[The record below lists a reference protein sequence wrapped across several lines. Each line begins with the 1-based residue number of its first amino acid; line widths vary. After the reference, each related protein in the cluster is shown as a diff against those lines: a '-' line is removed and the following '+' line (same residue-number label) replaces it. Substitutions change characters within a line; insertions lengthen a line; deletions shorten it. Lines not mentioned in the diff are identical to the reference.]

1 MPCKLLKLFQKMRL
15 NSTKLLLVGAFAL
28 MASFTFAQVV
38 EPTDSTKVE
47 HDENVS
53 LGETLIIGKGVID
66 VAEGRKTPVANTVI
80 TREEIQ
86 DKAVGNVEFPEIMK
100 NSPSVYVADQ
110 ASGFGDAKMFL
121 RGFDQSN
128 TAYLLNGQPINGM
141 EDGNVY
147 WSNWQSMTDV
157 ANVIDVQRGLG
168 SSKLAISSVGGTVNI
183 VTKATDLKQGGFVRY
198 VAGNDSYQKATVG
211 YNTGMKGKWGASILL
226 DYWTAH
232 RKYARGT
239 GGEGQSYFV
248 SVGYKPND
256 RHQFNF
262 MLFGAPQEHDQ
273 NYSKP
278 LVTTKNSNGTINTP
292 GYDITGRKG
301 NSNYGFYKGEA
312 LSLRT
317 NYYHKPVTNLNW
329 DYTIN
334 ENASLSTVLYASM
347 GRGGGTGNLG
357 RGLFSLSQSGYNV
370 FTDEGA
376 INWDEVERY
385 NKTIVGGIGTGTSS
399 TSSKGMVL
407 RASVN
412 NHLWYGGVTNF
423 NYDTKTGWAFNVGAD
438 VRFYEGDHFQ
448 QVVNYL
454 GLDGRQE
461 NNKNRENNLIT
472 NTYKAN
478 AWSSLFDSADKK
490 DRVNYDNSEKI
501 NYQGGFGQVEYSN
514 DIVSGFVQGSVSNQS
529 YQKFDRWNYNDKSV
543 GVVDGEI
550 SYKDGEAKSKVRNKT
565 GWNIKAG
572 LAVNITPENKLFV
585 NAGKYSRQA
594 FLDNVF
600 MQNTV
605 EFIDP
610 AVDNEEILGLEAG
623 YKYVTR
629 NLKVNINAYY
639 TKWENRTDS
648 YTSGNYYDIN
658 NVKVTQDVRYL
669 LTGIT
674 QLHKGVE
681 IDFNTKIQKGWT
693 LRGYTSYGDWKYEG
707 NADYRIQDQNSN
719 SILVGNRD
727 IELDKVKVGNAA
739 QFTFGLGTKVD
750 VTKNFSFDTDFNY
763 FARLYGNVDVESILK
778 DQVVGKKFTGEKLS
792 PYAIVDLGATY
803 QVKFGTQKLRFRG
816 NIKNLFNDQYLSR
829 KDAYGYFWGLG
840 RTWNLGVQYSF

>member
-1 MPCKLLKLFQKMRL
+1 MRL

-28 MASFTFAQVV
+28 MASLSFAQVV

-47 HDENVS
+47 QDENVS

-66 VAEGRKTPVANTVI
+66 VAENRKTPVANTII

-147 WSNWQSMTDV
+147 WSNWSSMTDV

-183 VTKATDLKQGGFVRY
+183 VTKATELRQGGFVRY

-256 RHQFNF
+256 RHQFNW

-278 LVTTKNSNGTINTP
+278 LTTTYNKNGSVNTP
-292 GYDITGRKG
+292 GYDMTGRKG
-301 NSNYGFYKGEA
+301 NSNYGFYNGEP

-329 DYTIN
+329 DWTIN

-357 RGLFSLSQSGYNV
+357 RGLFSLSQDGYNV
-370 FTDEGA
+370 FTQDGA
-376 INWDEVERY
+376 INWNEVERY
-385 NKTIVGGIGTGTSS
+385 NKTIAGGIGSGTSS
-399 TSSKGMVL
+399 SSSKGMVL

-454 GLDGRQE
+454 GLNGRQE
-461 NNKNRENNLIT
+461 NNKNRSNNLIT
-472 NTYKAN
+472 NTYKAKPW
-478 AWSSLFDSADKK
+478 ASLFNSADKE

-514 DIVSGFVQGSVSNQS
+514 DIFSAFVQGAISNQS
-529 YQKFDRWNYNDKSV
+529 YQKFDRWNYNADHKDVVS
-543 GVVDGEI
+543 GVV
-550 SYKDGEAKSKVRNKT
+550 SYKNGEAKSKVRNKT
-565 GWNIKAG
+565 GWNIKGGIA
-572 LAVNITPENKLFV
+572 LNITQENKIFV

-605 EFIDP
+605 SFIDP
-610 AVDNEEILGLEAG
+610 AIDNEEILGLEAG
-623 YKYVTR
+623 YKYMTR
-629 NLKVNINAYY
+629 NLNVNINAYY
-639 TKWENRTDS
+639 TKWENRADS
-648 YTSGNYYDIN
+648 YTANGYYVGEDF
-658 NVKVTQDVRYL
+658 VQQDVRFL

-674 QLHKGVE
+674 QLHKGIE
-681 IDFNTKIQKGWT
+681 IDFNTKVNRDWT
-693 LRGYTSYGDWKYEG
+693 IRGYASYGDWKYDG
-707 NADYRIQDQNSN
+707 NANYRIQDQNSS
-719 SILVGNRD
+719 SIVIDNKPVN
-727 IELDKVKVGNAA
+727 LDGVKVGNAA
-739 QFTFGLGTKVD
+739 QFTFGMGTKVN
-750 VTKNFSFDTDFNY
+750 VAKGLSFDTDFNY
-763 FARLYGNVDVESILK
+763 FARLYENVNVVDIVKSELKGNDYLNVPLR
-778 DQVVGKKFTGEKLS
+778 

-803 QVKFGTQKLRFRG
+803 EFKFGSQKIRFRG

-829 KDAYGYFWGLG
+829 KDGYGYFWGLG
-840 RTWNLGVQYSF
+840 RTWNAGVTYNF

>member
-1 MPCKLLKLFQKMRL
+1 MRL
-15 NSTKLLLVGAFAL
+15 NSTKLLFVGAFAL
-28 MASFTFAQVV
+28 MASLSFAQVV

-47 HDENVS
+47 QDENVS

-66 VAEGRKTPVANTVI
+66 VAENRKTPVANTII
-80 TREEIQ
+80 TKEEIQ

-147 WSNWQSMTDV
+147 WSNWSSMTDV

-183 VTKATDLKQGGFVRY
+183 VTKATELRQGGFVRY

-256 RHQFNF
+256 RHQFNW

-278 LVTTKNSNGTINTP
+278 LTTTYNKNGSVNTP
-292 GYDITGRKG
+292 GYDMTGRKG
-301 NSNYGFYKGEA
+301 NSNYGFYNGEP

-329 DYTIN
+329 DWTIN

-357 RGLFSLSQSGYNV
+357 RGLFSLSQDGYNV
-370 FTDEGA
+370 FTQDGA
-376 INWDEVERY
+376 INWNEVERY
-385 NKTIVGGIGTGTSS
+385 NKTIDGGIGSGTSS
-399 TSSKGMVL
+399 SSSKGMVL

-454 GLDGRQE
+454 GLNGRQE
-461 NNKNRENNLIT
+461 NNKNRSNNLIT
-472 NTYKAN
+472 NTYKAKPW
-478 AWSSLFDSADKK
+478 ASLFNSADKE

-514 DIVSGFVQGSVSNQS
+514 DIFSAFVQGAISNQS
-529 YQKFDRWNYNDKSV
+529 YQKFDRWNYNADHKDVVS
-543 GVVDGEI
+543 GVV
-550 SYKDGEAKSKVRNKT
+550 SYKNGEAKSKVRNKT
-565 GWNIKAG
+565 GWNIKGGIA
-572 LAVNITPENKLFV
+572 LNITQENKIFV

-605 EFIDP
+605 SFIDP
-610 AVDNEEILGLEAG
+610 AIDNEEILGLEAG
-623 YKYVTR
+623 YKYMTR
-629 NLKVNINAYY
+629 NLNVNINAYY
-639 TKWENRTDS
+639 TKWENRADS
-648 YTSGNYYDIN
+648 YTANGYYVGEDF
-658 NVKVTQDVRYL
+658 VQQDVRFL

-674 QLHKGVE
+674 QLHKGIE
-681 IDFNTKIQKGWT
+681 IDFNTKVNRDWT
-693 LRGYTSYGDWKYEG
+693 IRGYASYGDWKYDG
-707 NADYRIQDQNSN
+707 NANYRIQDQNSS
-719 SILVGNRD
+719 SIVIDNKPVN
-727 IELDKVKVGNAA
+727 LDGVKVGNAA
-739 QFTFGLGTKVD
+739 QFTFGMGTKVN
-750 VTKNFSFDTDFNY
+750 VAKGLSFDTDFNY
-763 FARLYGNVDVESILK
+763 FARLYENVNVVDIVKSELKGNDYLNVPLR
-778 DQVVGKKFTGEKLS
+778 

-803 QVKFGTQKLRFRG
+803 EFKFGSQKIRFRG

-829 KDAYGYFWGLG
+829 KDGYGYFWGLG
-840 RTWNLGVQYSF
+840 RTWNAGVTYNF

>member
-1 MPCKLLKLFQKMRL
+1 MRL

-28 MASFTFAQVV
+28 MASLSFAQVV

-47 HDENVS
+47 QDENVS

-66 VAEGRKTPVANTVI
+66 VAENRKTPVANTII
-80 TREEIQ
+80 TKEEIQ

-147 WSNWQSMTDV
+147 WSNWSSMTDV

-183 VTKATDLKQGGFVRY
+183 VTKATELRQGGFVRY

-256 RHQFNF
+256 RHQFNW

-278 LVTTKNSNGTINTP
+278 LTTTYNKNGSVNTP
-292 GYDITGRKG
+292 GYDMTGRKG
-301 NSNYGFYKGEA
+301 NSNYGFYNGEP

-329 DYTIN
+329 DWTIN

-357 RGLFSLSQSGYNV
+357 RGLFSLSQDGYNV
-370 FTDEGA
+370 FTQDGA
-376 INWDEVERY
+376 INWNEVERY
-385 NKTIVGGIGTGTSS
+385 NKTIDGGIGSGTSS
-399 TSSKGMVL
+399 SSSKGMVL

-454 GLDGRQE
+454 GLNGRQE
-461 NNKNRENNLIT
+461 NNKNRSNNLIT
-472 NTYKAN
+472 NTYKAKPW
-478 AWSSLFDSADKK
+478 ASLFNSADKE

-514 DIVSGFVQGSVSNQS
+514 DIFSAFVQGAISNQS
-529 YQKFDRWNYNDKSV
+529 YQKFDRWNYNADHKDVVS
-543 GVVDGEI
+543 GVV
-550 SYKDGEAKSKVRNKT
+550 SYKNGEAKSKVRNKT
-565 GWNIKAG
+565 GWNIKGGIA
-572 LAVNITPENKLFV
+572 LNITQENKIFV

-605 EFIDP
+605 SFIDP
-610 AVDNEEILGLEAG
+610 AIDNEDILGLEAG
-623 YKYVTR
+623 YKYMTR
-629 NLKVNINAYY
+629 NLNVNINAYY
-639 TKWENRTDS
+639 TKWENRADS
-648 YTSGNYYDIN
+648 YTAKGYYVGEDF
-658 NVKVTQDVRYL
+658 VQQDVRFL

-674 QLHKGVE
+674 QLHKGIE
-681 IDFNTKIQKGWT
+681 IDFNTKVNRDWT
-693 LRGYTSYGDWKYEG
+693 IRGYASYGDWKYDG
-707 NADYRIQDQNSN
+707 NANYRIQDQNSS
-719 SILVGNRD
+719 SIVIDNKPVN
-727 IELDKVKVGNAA
+727 LDGVKVGNAA
-739 QFTFGLGTKVD
+739 QFTFGMGTKVN
-750 VTKNFSFDTDFNY
+750 VAKGLSFDTDFNY
-763 FARLYGNVDVESILK
+763 FARLYENVNVVDIVKSELK
-778 DQVVGKKFTGEKLS
+778 GDDYLNVPLR

-803 QVKFGTQKLRFRG
+803 EFKFGSQKIRFRG

-829 KDAYGYFWGLG
+829 KDGYGYFWGLG
-840 RTWNLGVQYSF
+840 RTWNAGVTYNF

>member
-1 MPCKLLKLFQKMRL
+1 
-15 NSTKLLLVGAFAL
+15 
-28 MASFTFAQVV
+28 MASLSFAQVV

-47 HDENVS
+47 QDENVS

-66 VAEGRKTPVANTVI
+66 VAENRKTPVANTII

-147 WSNWQSMTDV
+147 WSNWSSMTDV

-183 VTKATDLKQGGFVRY
+183 VTKATELRQGGFVRY

-256 RHQFNF
+256 RHQFNW

-278 LVTTKNSNGTINTP
+278 LTTTYNKNGSVNTP
-292 GYDITGRKG
+292 GYDMTGRKG
-301 NSNYGFYKGEA
+301 NSNYGFYNGEP

-329 DYTIN
+329 DWTIN

-357 RGLFSLSQSGYNV
+357 RGLFSLSQDGYNV
-370 FTDEGA
+370 FTQDGA
-376 INWDEVERY
+376 INWNEVERY
-385 NKTIVGGIGTGTSS
+385 NKTIAGGIGSGTSS
-399 TSSKGMVL
+399 SSSKGMVL

-454 GLDGRQE
+454 GLNGRQE
-461 NNKNRENNLIT
+461 NNKNRSNNLIT
-472 NTYKAN
+472 NTYKAKPW
-478 AWSSLFDSADKK
+478 ASLFNSADKE

-514 DIVSGFVQGSVSNQS
+514 DIFSAFVQGAISNQS
-529 YQKFDRWNYNDKSV
+529 YQKFDRWNYNADHKDVVS
-543 GVVDGEI
+543 GVV
-550 SYKDGEAKSKVRNKT
+550 SYKNGEAKSKVRNKT
-565 GWNIKAG
+565 GWNIKGGIA
-572 LAVNITPENKLFV
+572 LNITQENKIFV

-605 EFIDP
+605 SFIDP
-610 AVDNEEILGLEAG
+610 AIDNEEILGLEAG
-623 YKYVTR
+623 YKYMTR
-629 NLKVNINAYY
+629 NLNVNINAYY
-639 TKWENRTDS
+639 TKWENRADS
-648 YTSGNYYDIN
+648 YTANGYYVGEDF
-658 NVKVTQDVRYL
+658 VQQDVRFL

-674 QLHKGVE
+674 QLHKGIE
-681 IDFNTKIQKGWT
+681 IDFNTKVNRDWT
-693 LRGYTSYGDWKYEG
+693 IRGYASYGDWKYDG
-707 NADYRIQDQNSN
+707 NANYRIQDQNSS
-719 SILVGNRD
+719 SIVIDNKPVN
-727 IELDKVKVGNAA
+727 LDGVKVGNAA
-739 QFTFGLGTKVD
+739 QFTFGMGTKVN
-750 VTKNFSFDTDFNY
+750 VAKGLSFDTDFNY
-763 FARLYGNVDVESILK
+763 FARLYENVNVVDIVKSELKGNDYLNVPLR
-778 DQVVGKKFTGEKLS
+778 

-803 QVKFGTQKLRFRG
+803 EFKFGSQKIRFRG

-829 KDAYGYFWGLG
+829 KDGYGYFWGLG
-840 RTWNLGVQYSF
+840 RTWNAGVTYNF

>member
-1 MPCKLLKLFQKMRL
+1 MRL

-28 MASFTFAQVV
+28 MASLSFAQVV

-47 HDENVS
+47 QDENVS

-66 VAEGRKTPVANTVI
+66 VAENRKTPVANTII
-80 TREEIQ
+80 TKEEIQ

-147 WSNWQSMTDV
+147 WSNWSSMTDV

-183 VTKATDLKQGGFVRY
+183 VTKATELRQGGFVRY

-256 RHQFNF
+256 RHQFNW

-278 LVTTKNSNGTINTP
+278 LTTTYNKNGSVNTP
-292 GYDITGRKG
+292 GYDMTGRKG
-301 NSNYGFYKGEA
+301 NSNYGFYNGEP

-329 DYTIN
+329 DWTIN

-357 RGLFSLSQSGYNV
+357 RGLFSLSQDGYNV
-370 FTDEGA
+370 FTQDGA
-376 INWDEVERY
+376 INWNEVERY
-385 NKTIVGGIGTGTSS
+385 NKTIDGGIGSGTSS
-399 TSSKGMVL
+399 SSSKGMVL

-454 GLDGRQE
+454 GLNGRQE
-461 NNKNRENNLIT
+461 NNKNRSNNLIT
-472 NTYKAN
+472 NTYKAKPW
-478 AWSSLFDSADKK
+478 ASLFNSADKE

-514 DIVSGFVQGSVSNQS
+514 DIFSAFVQGAISNQS
-529 YQKFDRWNYNDKSV
+529 YQKFDRWNYNADHKDVVS
-543 GVVDGEI
+543 GVV
-550 SYKDGEAKSKVRNKT
+550 SYKNGEAKSKVRNKT
-565 GWNIKAG
+565 GWNIKGGIA
-572 LAVNITPENKLFV
+572 LNITQENKIFV

-605 EFIDP
+605 SFIDP
-610 AVDNEEILGLEAG
+610 AIDNEEILGLEAG
-623 YKYVTR
+623 YKYMTR
-629 NLKVNINAYY
+629 NLNVNINAYY
-639 TKWENRTDS
+639 TKWENRADS
-648 YTSGNYYDIN
+648 YTANGYYVGEDF
-658 NVKVTQDVRYL
+658 VQQDVRFL

-674 QLHKGVE
+674 QLHKGIE
-681 IDFNTKIQKGWT
+681 IDFNTKVNRDWT
-693 LRGYTSYGDWKYEG
+693 IRGYASYGDWKYDG
-707 NADYRIQDQNSN
+707 NANYRIQDQNSS
-719 SILVGNRD
+719 SIVIDNKPVN
-727 IELDKVKVGNAA
+727 LDGAKVGNAA
-739 QFTFGLGTKVD
+739 QFTFGMGTKVN
-750 VTKNFSFDTDFNY
+750 VAKGLSFDTDFNY
-763 FARLYGNVDVESILK
+763 FARLYENVNVVDIVKSELKGNDYLNVPLR
-778 DQVVGKKFTGEKLS
+778 

-803 QVKFGTQKLRFRG
+803 EFKFGSQKIRFRG

-829 KDAYGYFWGLG
+829 KDGYGYFWGLG
-840 RTWNLGVQYSF
+840 RTWNAGVTYNF

>member
-1 MPCKLLKLFQKMRL
+1 MRL

-28 MASFTFAQVV
+28 MASLSFAQVV

-47 HDENVS
+47 QDENVS

-66 VAEGRKTPVANTVI
+66 VAENRKTPVANTII
-80 TREEIQ
+80 TKEEIQ

-147 WSNWQSMTDV
+147 WSNWSSMTDV

-183 VTKATDLKQGGFVRY
+183 VTKATELRQGGFVRY

-256 RHQFNF
+256 RHQFNW

-278 LVTTKNSNGTINTP
+278 LTTTYNKNGSVNTP
-292 GYDITGRKG
+292 GYDMTGRKG
-301 NSNYGFYKGEA
+301 NSNYGFYNGEP

-329 DYTIN
+329 DWTIN

-357 RGLFSLSQSGYNV
+357 RGLFSLSQDGYNV
-370 FTDEGA
+370 FTQDGA
-376 INWDEVERY
+376 INWNEVERY
-385 NKTIVGGIGTGTSS
+385 NKTIDGGIGSGTSS
-399 TSSKGMVL
+399 SSSKGMVL

-454 GLDGRQE
+454 GLNGRQE
-461 NNKNRENNLIT
+461 NNKNRSNNLIT
-472 NTYKAN
+472 NTYKAKPW
-478 AWSSLFDSADKK
+478 ASLFNSADKE

-514 DIVSGFVQGSVSNQS
+514 DIFSAFVQGAISNQS
-529 YQKFDRWNYNDKSV
+529 YQKFDRWNYNADHKDVVS
-543 GVVDGEI
+543 GVV
-550 SYKDGEAKSKVRNKT
+550 SYKNGEAKSKVRNKT
-565 GWNIKAG
+565 GWNIKGGIA
-572 LAVNITPENKLFV
+572 LNITQENKIFV

-605 EFIDP
+605 SFIDP
-610 AVDNEEILGLEAG
+610 AIDNEEILGLEAG
-623 YKYVTR
+623 YKYMTR
-629 NLKVNINAYY
+629 NLNVNINAYY
-639 TKWENRTDS
+639 TKWENRADS
-648 YTSGNYYDIN
+648 YTANGYYVGEDF
-658 NVKVTQDVRYL
+658 VQQDVRFL

-674 QLHKGVE
+674 QLHKGIE
-681 IDFNTKIQKGWT
+681 IDFNTKVNRDWT
-693 LRGYTSYGDWKYEG
+693 IRGYASYGDWKYDG
-707 NADYRIQDQNSN
+707 NANYRIQDQNSS
-719 SILVGNRD
+719 SIVIDNKPVN
-727 IELDKVKVGNAA
+727 LDGVKVGNAA
-739 QFTFGLGTKVD
+739 QFTFGMGTKVN
-750 VTKNFSFDTDFNY
+750 VAKGLSFDTDFNY
-763 FARLYGNVDVESILK
+763 FARLYENVNVVDIVKSELK
-778 DQVVGKKFTGEKLS
+778 GDDYLNVPLR

-803 QVKFGTQKLRFRG
+803 EFKFGSQKIRFRG

-829 KDAYGYFWGLG
+829 KDGYGYFWGLG
-840 RTWNLGVQYSF
+840 RTWNAGVTYNF

>member
-1 MPCKLLKLFQKMRL
+1 
-15 NSTKLLLVGAFAL
+15 
-28 MASFTFAQVV
+28 MASLSFAQVV

-47 HDENVS
+47 QDENVS

-66 VAEGRKTPVANTVI
+66 VAENRKTPVANTII

-147 WSNWQSMTDV
+147 WSNWSSMTDV

-183 VTKATDLKQGGFVRY
+183 VTKATELRQGGFVRY

-256 RHQFNF
+256 RHQFNW

-278 LVTTKNSNGTINTP
+278 LTTTYNKNGSVNTP
-292 GYDITGRKG
+292 GYDMTGRKG
-301 NSNYGFYKGEA
+301 NSNYGFYNGEP

-329 DYTIN
+329 DWTIN

-357 RGLFSLSQSGYNV
+357 RGLFSLSQDGYNV
-370 FTDEGA
+370 FTQDGA
-376 INWDEVERY
+376 INWNEVERY
-385 NKTIVGGIGTGTSS
+385 NKTIAGGIGSGTSS
-399 TSSKGMVL
+399 SSSKGMVL

-454 GLDGRQE
+454 GLNGRQE
-461 NNKNRENNLIT
+461 NNKNRSNNLIT
-472 NTYKAN
+472 NTYKAKPW
-478 AWSSLFDSADKK
+478 ASLFNSADKE

-514 DIVSGFVQGSVSNQS
+514 DIFSAFVQGAISNQS
-529 YQKFDRWNYNDKSV
+529 YQKFDRWNYNADHKDVVS
-543 GVVDGEI
+543 GVV
-550 SYKDGEAKSKVRNKT
+550 SYKNGEAKSKVRNKT
-565 GWNIKAG
+565 GWNIKGGIA
-572 LAVNITPENKLFV
+572 LNITQENKLFV

-605 EFIDP
+605 SFIDP
-610 AVDNEEILGLEAG
+610 AIDNEEILGLEAG
-623 YKYVTR
+623 YKYMTR
-629 NLKVNINAYY
+629 NLNVNINAYY
-639 TKWENRTDS
+639 TKWENRADS
-648 YTSGNYYDIN
+648 YTANGYYVGEDF
-658 NVKVTQDVRYL
+658 VQQDVRFL

-674 QLHKGVE
+674 QLHKGIE
-681 IDFNTKIQKGWT
+681 IDFNTKVNRDWT
-693 LRGYTSYGDWKYEG
+693 IRGYASYGDWKYDG
-707 NADYRIQDQNSN
+707 NANYRIQDQNSS
-719 SILVGNRD
+719 SIVIDNKPVN
-727 IELDKVKVGNAA
+727 LDGVKVGNAA
-739 QFTFGLGTKVD
+739 QFTFGMGTKVN
-750 VTKNFSFDTDFNY
+750 VSKGLSFDTDFNY
-763 FARLYGNVDVESILK
+763 FARLYENVNVVDIVKSELKGNDYLNVPLR
-778 DQVVGKKFTGEKLS
+778 

-803 QVKFGTQKLRFRG
+803 EFKFGSQKIRFRG

-829 KDAYGYFWGLG
+829 KDGYGYFWGLG
-840 RTWNLGVQYSF
+840 RTWNAGVTYNF

>member
-1 MPCKLLKLFQKMRL
+1 MRL

-28 MASFTFAQVV
+28 MASLSFAQVV

-47 HDENVS
+47 QDENVS

-66 VAEGRKTPVANTVI
+66 VAENRKTPVANTII

-147 WSNWQSMTDV
+147 WSNWSSMTDV

-183 VTKATDLKQGGFVRY
+183 VTKATELRQGGFVRY

-256 RHQFNF
+256 RHQFNW

-278 LVTTKNSNGTINTP
+278 LTTTYNKNGSVNTP
-292 GYDITGRKG
+292 GYDMTGRKG
-301 NSNYGFYKGEA
+301 NSNYGFYNGEP

-329 DYTIN
+329 DWTIN

-357 RGLFSLSQSGYNV
+357 RGLFSLSQDGYNV
-370 FTDEGA
+370 FTQDGA
-376 INWDEVERY
+376 INWNEVERY
-385 NKTIVGGIGTGTSS
+385 NKTIAGGIGSGTSS
-399 TSSKGMVL
+399 SSSKGMVL

-454 GLDGRQE
+454 GLNGRQE
-461 NNKNRENNLIT
+461 NNKNRSNNLIT
-472 NTYKAN
+472 NTYKAKPW
-478 AWSSLFDSADKK
+478 ASLFNSADKE

-514 DIVSGFVQGSVSNQS
+514 DIFSAFVQGAISNQS
-529 YQKFDRWNYNDKSV
+529 YQKFDRWNYNADHKDVVS
-543 GVVDGEI
+543 GVV
-550 SYKDGEAKSKVRNKT
+550 SYKNGEAKSKVRNKT
-565 GWNIKAG
+565 GWNIKGGIA
-572 LAVNITPENKLFV
+572 LNITQENKLFV

-605 EFIDP
+605 SFIDP
-610 AVDNEEILGLEAG
+610 AIDNEEILGLEAG
-623 YKYVTR
+623 YKYMTR
-629 NLKVNINAYY
+629 NLNVNINAYY
-639 TKWENRTDS
+639 TKWENRADS
-648 YTSGNYYDIN
+648 YTANGYYVGEDF
-658 NVKVTQDVRYL
+658 VQQDVRFL

-674 QLHKGVE
+674 QLHKGIE
-681 IDFNTKIQKGWT
+681 IDFNTKVNRDWT
-693 LRGYTSYGDWKYEG
+693 IRGYASYGDWKYDG
-707 NADYRIQDQNSN
+707 NANYRIQDQNSS
-719 SILVGNRD
+719 SIVIDNKPVN
-727 IELDKVKVGNAA
+727 LDGVKVGNAA
-739 QFTFGLGTKVD
+739 QFTFGMGTKVN
-750 VTKNFSFDTDFNY
+750 VSKGLSFDTDFNY
-763 FARLYGNVDVESILK
+763 FARLYENVNVVDIVKSELKGNDYLNVPLR
-778 DQVVGKKFTGEKLS
+778 

-803 QVKFGTQKLRFRG
+803 EFKFGSQKIRFRG

-829 KDAYGYFWGLG
+829 KDGYGYFWGLG
-840 RTWNLGVQYSF
+840 RTWNAGVTYNF

>member
-1 MPCKLLKLFQKMRL
+1 MRL

-28 MASFTFAQVV
+28 MASLSFAQVV

-47 HDENVS
+47 QDENVS

-66 VAEGRKTPVANTVI
+66 VAENRKTPVANTII
-80 TREEIQ
+80 TKEEIQ

-147 WSNWQSMTDV
+147 WSNWSSMTDV

-183 VTKATDLKQGGFVRY
+183 VTKATELRQGGFVRY

-256 RHQFNF
+256 RHQFNW

-278 LVTTKNSNGTINTP
+278 LTTTYNKNGSVNTP
-292 GYDITGRKG
+292 GYDMTGRKG
-301 NSNYGFYKGEA
+301 NSNYGFYNGEP

-329 DYTIN
+329 DWTIN

-357 RGLFSLSQSGYNV
+357 RGLFSLSQDGYNV
-370 FTDEGA
+370 FTQDGA
-376 INWDEVERY
+376 INWNEVERY
-385 NKTIVGGIGTGTSS
+385 NKTIDGGIGSGTSS
-399 TSSKGMVL
+399 SSSKGMVL

-454 GLDGRQE
+454 GLNGRQE
-461 NNKNRENNLIT
+461 NNKNRSNNLIT
-472 NTYKAN
+472 NTYKAKPW
-478 AWSSLFDSADKK
+478 ASLFNSADKE

-514 DIVSGFVQGSVSNQS
+514 DIFSAFVQGAISNQS
-529 YQKFDRWNYNDKSV
+529 YQKFDRWNYNADHKDVVS
-543 GVVDGEI
+543 GVV
-550 SYKDGEAKSKVRNKT
+550 SYKNGEAKSKVRNKT
-565 GWNIKAG
+565 GWNIKGGIA
-572 LAVNITPENKLFV
+572 LNITQENKIFV

-605 EFIDP
+605 SFIDP
-610 AVDNEEILGLEAG
+610 AIDNEEILGLEAG
-623 YKYVTR
+623 YKYMTR
-629 NLKVNINAYY
+629 NLNVNINAYY
-639 TKWENRTDS
+639 TKWENRADS
-648 YTSGNYYDIN
+648 YTANGYYVGEDF
-658 NVKVTQDVRYL
+658 VQQDVRFL

-674 QLHKGVE
+674 QLHKGIE
-681 IDFNTKIQKGWT
+681 IDFNTKVNRDWT
-693 LRGYTSYGDWKYEG
+693 IRGYASYGDWKYDG
-707 NADYRIQDQNSN
+707 NANYRIQDQNSS
-719 SILVGNRD
+719 SIVIDNKPVN
-727 IELDKVKVGNAA
+727 LDGVKVGNAA
-739 QFTFGLGTKVD
+739 QFTFGMGTKVN
-750 VTKNFSFDTDFNY
+750 VAKGLSFDTDFNY
-763 FARLYGNVDVESILK
+763 FARLYENVNVVDIVKSELKGNDYLNVPLR
-778 DQVVGKKFTGEKLS
+778 

-803 QVKFGTQKLRFRG
+803 EFKFGSQKIRFRG

-829 KDAYGYFWGLG
+829 KDGYGYFWGLG
-840 RTWNLGVQYSF
+840 RTWNAGVTYNF

>member
-1 MPCKLLKLFQKMRL
+1 MRL

-28 MASFTFAQVV
+28 MASLSFAQVV

-47 HDENVS
+47 QDENVS
-53 LGETLIIGKGVID
+53 LSETLIIGKGVID
-66 VAEGRKTPVANTVI
+66 LEENRKTPVANTVI
-80 TREEIQ
+80 TRDEIQ

-183 VTKATDLKQGGFVRY
+183 VTRATDLKQGGFVRY

-256 RHQFNF
+256 RHQFNW
-262 MLFGAPQEHDQ
+262 MLFGAPQQHDQ

-278 LVTTKNSNGTINTP
+278 LTTTKNKNGTINTP

-301 NSNYGFYKGEA
+301 NSNYGFYNGEP

-329 DYTIN
+329 DWTIN

-357 RGLFSLSQSGYNV
+357 RGLFSLSQDGYKV
-370 FTDEGA
+370 FTDDGA
-376 INWDEVERY
+376 INWNEVERY
-385 NKTIVGGIGTGTSS
+385 NKTIAGGIGSGTSS
-399 TSSKGMVL
+399 SSSKGMVL

-448 QVVNYL
+448 QVINYL
-454 GLDGRQE
+454 GLSGRQE
-461 NNKNRENNLIT
+461 NNKNRQNNLIT
-472 NTYKAN
+472 NTYKSNPWA
-478 AWSSLFDSADKK
+478 SLFNSADKE

-501 NYQGGFGQVEYSN
+501 NYQGGFGQVEYAN
-514 DIVSGFVQGSVSNQS
+514 DIFSAFVQGSVSNQS
-529 YQKFDRWNYNDKSV
+529 YQKFDRWNYNPEHKDV
-543 GVVDGEI
+543 I
-550 SYKDGEAKSKVRNKT
+550 SGAVSYNNGEAKSKVRNKT
-565 GWNIKAG
+565 GWNIKGG
-572 LAVNITPENKLFV
+572 LALNITPENKVFV

-600 MQNTV
+600 TQNTV
-605 EFIDP
+605 NFIDP

-623 YKYVTR
+623 YKYMTR
-629 NLKVNINAYY
+629 NLNVNINAYY
-639 TKWENRTDS
+639 TKWENRADS
-648 YTSGNYYDIN
+648 YTANGYYVGEDFIQ
-658 NVKVTQDVRYL
+658 QDVRFL

-674 QLHKGVE
+674 QLHKGIE
-681 IDFNTKIQKGWT
+681 IDFNTKVNRDWT
-693 LRGYTSYGDWKYEG
+693 IRGYASYGDWKYDG
-707 NADYRIQDQNSN
+707 NADYRIQDQNSS
-719 SILVGNRD
+719 SIIVENKPV
-727 IELDKVKVGNAA
+727 ELDGVKVGNAA
-739 QFTFGLGTKVD
+739 QFTFGMGTKLKVA
-750 VTKNFSFDTDFNY
+750 KGLSFDTDFNY
-763 FARLYGNVDVESILK
+763 FARLYENVNVVDIVKSELK
-778 DQVVGKKFTGEKLS
+778 GQDYINVPLR

-803 QVKFGTQKLRFRG
+803 EFKFGNQKIRFRG

-829 KDAYGYFWGLG
+829 KDAFGYFWGLG
-840 RTWNLGVQYSF
+840 RTWNAGVTYNF

>member
-1 MPCKLLKLFQKMRL
+1 
-15 NSTKLLLVGAFAL
+15 
-28 MASFTFAQVV
+28 MASLSFAQVV

-47 HDENVS
+47 QDENVS

-66 VAEGRKTPVANTVI
+66 VAENRKTPVANTII
-80 TREEIQ
+80 TKEEIQ

-147 WSNWQSMTDV
+147 WSNWSSMTDV

-183 VTKATDLKQGGFVRY
+183 VTKATELRQGGFVRY

-256 RHQFNF
+256 RHQFNW

-278 LVTTKNSNGTINTP
+278 LTTTYNKNGSVNTP
-292 GYDITGRKG
+292 GYDMTGRKG
-301 NSNYGFYKGEA
+301 NSNYGFYNGEP

-329 DYTIN
+329 DWTIN

-357 RGLFSLSQSGYNV
+357 RGLFSLSQDGYNV
-370 FTDEGA
+370 FTQDGA
-376 INWDEVERY
+376 INWNEVERY
-385 NKTIVGGIGTGTSS
+385 NKTIDGGIGSGTSS
-399 TSSKGMVL
+399 SSSKGMVL

-454 GLDGRQE
+454 GLNGRQE
-461 NNKNRENNLIT
+461 NNKNRSNNLIT
-472 NTYKAN
+472 NTYKAKPW
-478 AWSSLFDSADKK
+478 ASLFNSADKE

-514 DIVSGFVQGSVSNQS
+514 DIFSAFVQGAISNQS
-529 YQKFDRWNYNDKSV
+529 YQKFDRWNYNADHKDVVS
-543 GVVDGEI
+543 GVV
-550 SYKDGEAKSKVRNKT
+550 SYKNGEAKSKVRNKT
-565 GWNIKAG
+565 GWNIKGGIA
-572 LAVNITPENKLFV
+572 LNITQENKIFV

-605 EFIDP
+605 SFIDP
-610 AVDNEEILGLEAG
+610 AIDNEEILGLEAG
-623 YKYVTR
+623 YKYMTR
-629 NLKVNINAYY
+629 NLNVNINAYY
-639 TKWENRTDS
+639 TKWENRADS
-648 YTSGNYYDIN
+648 YTANGYYVGEDF
-658 NVKVTQDVRYL
+658 VQQDVRFL

-674 QLHKGVE
+674 QLHKGIE
-681 IDFNTKIQKGWT
+681 IDFNTKVNRDWT
-693 LRGYTSYGDWKYEG
+693 IRGYASYGDWKYDG
-707 NADYRIQDQNSN
+707 NANYRIQDQNSS
-719 SILVGNRD
+719 SIVIDNKPVN
-727 IELDKVKVGNAA
+727 LDGVKVGNAA
-739 QFTFGLGTKVD
+739 QFTFGMGTKVN
-750 VTKNFSFDTDFNY
+750 VAKGLSFDTDFNY
-763 FARLYGNVDVESILK
+763 FARLYENVNVVDIVKSELKGNDYLNVPLR
-778 DQVVGKKFTGEKLS
+778 

-803 QVKFGTQKLRFRG
+803 EFKFGSQKIRFRG

-829 KDAYGYFWGLG
+829 KDGYGYFWGLG
-840 RTWNLGVQYSF
+840 RTWNAGVTYNF

>member
-1 MPCKLLKLFQKMRL
+1 MRL

-28 MASFTFAQVV
+28 MASLSFAQVV

-47 HDENVS
+47 QDENVS

-66 VAEGRKTPVANTVI
+66 VAENRKTPVANTII

-147 WSNWQSMTDV
+147 WSNWSSMTDV

-183 VTKATDLKQGGFVRY
+183 VTKATELRQGGFVRY

-256 RHQFNF
+256 RHQFNW

-278 LVTTKNSNGTINTP
+278 LTTTYNKNGSVNTP
-292 GYDITGRKG
+292 GYDMTGRKG
-301 NSNYGFYKGEA
+301 NSNYGFYNGEP

-329 DYTIN
+329 DWTIN

-357 RGLFSLSQSGYNV
+357 RGLFSLSQDGYNV
-370 FTDEGA
+370 FTQDGA
-376 INWDEVERY
+376 INWNEVERY
-385 NKTIVGGIGTGTSS
+385 NKTIDGGIGSGTSS
-399 TSSKGMVL
+399 SSSKGMVL

-454 GLDGRQE
+454 GLNGRQE
-461 NNKNRENNLIT
+461 NNKNRSNNLIT
-472 NTYKAN
+472 NTYKAKPW
-478 AWSSLFDSADKK
+478 ASLFNSADKE

-514 DIVSGFVQGSVSNQS
+514 DIFSAFVQGAISNQS
-529 YQKFDRWNYNDKSV
+529 YQKFDRWNYNADHKDVVS
-543 GVVDGEI
+543 GVV
-550 SYKDGEAKSKVRNKT
+550 SYKNGEAKSKVRNKT
-565 GWNIKAG
+565 GWNIKGGIA
-572 LAVNITPENKLFV
+572 LNITQENKIFV

-605 EFIDP
+605 SFIDP
-610 AVDNEEILGLEAG
+610 AIDNEEILGLEAG
-623 YKYVTR
+623 YKYMTR
-629 NLKVNINAYY
+629 NLNVNINAYY
-639 TKWENRTDS
+639 TKWENRADS
-648 YTSGNYYDIN
+648 YTANGYYVGEDF
-658 NVKVTQDVRYL
+658 VQQDVRFL

-674 QLHKGVE
+674 QLHKGIE
-681 IDFNTKIQKGWT
+681 IDFNTKVNRDWT
-693 LRGYTSYGDWKYEG
+693 IRGYASYGDWKYDG
-707 NADYRIQDQNSN
+707 NANYRIQDQNSS
-719 SILVGNRD
+719 SIVIDNKPVN
-727 IELDKVKVGNAA
+727 LDGVKVGNAA
-739 QFTFGLGTKVD
+739 QFTFGMGTKVN
-750 VTKNFSFDTDFNY
+750 VAKGLSFDTDFNY
-763 FARLYGNVDVESILK
+763 FARLYENVNVVDIVKSELKGNDYLNVPLR
-778 DQVVGKKFTGEKLS
+778 

-803 QVKFGTQKLRFRG
+803 EFKFGSQKIRFRG

-829 KDAYGYFWGLG
+829 KDGYGYFWGLG
-840 RTWNLGVQYSF
+840 RTWNAGVTYNF

>member
-1 MPCKLLKLFQKMRL
+1 
-15 NSTKLLLVGAFAL
+15 
-28 MASFTFAQVV
+28 MASLSFAQVV

-47 HDENVS
+47 QDENVS

-66 VAEGRKTPVANTVI
+66 VAENRKTPVANTII

-147 WSNWQSMTDV
+147 WSNWSSMTDV

-183 VTKATDLKQGGFVRY
+183 VTKATELRQGGFVRY

-256 RHQFNF
+256 RHQFNW

-278 LVTTKNSNGTINTP
+278 LTTTYNKNGSVNTP
-292 GYDITGRKG
+292 GYDMTGRKG
-301 NSNYGFYKGEA
+301 NSNYGFYNGEP

-329 DYTIN
+329 DWTIN

-357 RGLFSLSQSGYNV
+357 RGLFSLSQDGYNV
-370 FTDEGA
+370 FTQDGA
-376 INWDEVERY
+376 INWNEVERY
-385 NKTIVGGIGTGTSS
+385 NKTIDGGIGSGTSS
-399 TSSKGMVL
+399 SSSKGMVL

-454 GLDGRQE
+454 GLNGRQE
-461 NNKNRENNLIT
+461 NNKNRSNNLIT
-472 NTYKAN
+472 NTYKAKPW
-478 AWSSLFDSADKK
+478 ASLFNSADKE

-514 DIVSGFVQGSVSNQS
+514 DIFSAFVQGAISNQS
-529 YQKFDRWNYNDKSV
+529 YQKFDRWNYNADHKDVVS
-543 GVVDGEI
+543 GVV
-550 SYKDGEAKSKVRNKT
+550 SYKNGEAKSKVRNKT
-565 GWNIKAG
+565 GWNIKGGIA
-572 LAVNITPENKLFV
+572 LNITQENKIFV

-605 EFIDP
+605 SFIDP
-610 AVDNEEILGLEAG
+610 AIDNEEILGLEAG
-623 YKYVTR
+623 YKYMTR
-629 NLKVNINAYY
+629 NLNVNINAYY
-639 TKWENRTDS
+639 TKWENRADS
-648 YTSGNYYDIN
+648 YTANGYYVGEDF
-658 NVKVTQDVRYL
+658 VQQDVRFL

-674 QLHKGVE
+674 QLHKGIE
-681 IDFNTKIQKGWT
+681 IDFNTKVNRDWT
-693 LRGYTSYGDWKYEG
+693 IRGYASYGDWKYDG
-707 NADYRIQDQNSN
+707 NANYRIQDQNSS
-719 SILVGNRD
+719 SIVIDNKPVN
-727 IELDKVKVGNAA
+727 LDGVKVGNAA
-739 QFTFGLGTKVD
+739 QFTFGMGTKVN
-750 VTKNFSFDTDFNY
+750 VAKGLSFDTDFNY
-763 FARLYGNVDVESILK
+763 FARLYENVNVVDIVKSELKGNDYLNVPLR
-778 DQVVGKKFTGEKLS
+778 

-803 QVKFGTQKLRFRG
+803 EFKFGSQKIRFRG

-829 KDAYGYFWGLG
+829 KDGYGYFWGLG
-840 RTWNLGVQYSF
+840 RTWNAGVTYNF

>member
-1 MPCKLLKLFQKMRL
+1 MRL

-28 MASFTFAQVV
+28 MASLSFAQVV

-47 HDENVS
+47 QDENVS
-53 LGETLIIGKGVID
+53 LNETLIIGKGVID
-66 VAEGRKTPVANTVI
+66 LEENRKTPVANTVI
-80 TREEIQ
+80 TRDEIQ

-183 VTKATDLKQGGFVRY
+183 VTRATDLKQGGFVRY

-256 RHQFNF
+256 RHQFNW
-262 MLFGAPQEHDQ
+262 MLFGAPQQHDQ

-278 LVTTKNSNGTINTP
+278 LTTTKNKNGTINTP
-292 GYDITGRKG
+292 GYDMTGRKG
-301 NSNYGFYKGEA
+301 NSNYGFYNGEP

-329 DYTIN
+329 DWTIN

-357 RGLFSLSQSGYNV
+357 RGLFSLSQDGYKV
-370 FTDEGA
+370 FTDDGA
-376 INWDEVERY
+376 INWNEVERY
-385 NKTIVGGIGTGTSS
+385 NKTIAGGIGSGTSS
-399 TSSKGMVL
+399 SSSKGMVL

-448 QVVNYL
+448 QVINYL
-454 GLDGRQE
+454 GLTGRQE
-461 NNKNRENNLIT
+461 NNKNRQNNLIT
-472 NTYKAN
+472 NTYKSNPWA
-478 AWSSLFDSADKK
+478 SLFNSADKE

-501 NYQGGFGQVEYSN
+501 NYQGGFGQVEYAN
-514 DIVSGFVQGSVSNQS
+514 DIFSAFVQGSVSNQS
-529 YQKFDRWNYNDKSV
+529 YQKFDRWNYNPEHKDV
-543 GVVDGEI
+543 I
-550 SYKDGEAKSKVRNKT
+550 SGAVSYNNGEAKSKVRNKT
-565 GWNIKAG
+565 GWNIKGG
-572 LAVNITPENKLFV
+572 LALNITPENKVFV

-600 MQNTV
+600 TQNTV
-605 EFIDP
+605 NFIDP

-623 YKYVTR
+623 YKYMTR
-629 NLKVNINAYY
+629 NLNVNINAYY
-639 TKWENRTDS
+639 TKWENRADS
-648 YTSGNYYDIN
+648 YTANGYYVGEDFIQ
-658 NVKVTQDVRYL
+658 QDVRFL

-674 QLHKGVE
+674 QLHKGIE
-681 IDFNTKIQKGWT
+681 IDFNTKVNRDWT
-693 LRGYTSYGDWKYEG
+693 IRGYASYGDWKYDG
-707 NADYRIQDQNSN
+707 NADYRIQDQNSS
-719 SILVGNRD
+719 SIIVENKPV
-727 IELDKVKVGNAA
+727 ELDGVKVGNAA
-739 QFTFGLGTKVD
+739 QFTFGMGTKLKVA
-750 VTKNFSFDTDFNY
+750 KGLSFDTDFNY
-763 FARLYGNVDVESILK
+763 FARLYENVNVVDIVKSELK
-778 DQVVGKKFTGEKLS
+778 GQDYINVPLR

-803 QVKFGTQKLRFRG
+803 EFKFGNQKIRFRG

-829 KDAYGYFWGLG
+829 KDAFGYFWGLG
-840 RTWNLGVQYSF
+840 RTWNAGVTYNF